1 MTWTVKDKELL
12 EGACADG
19 ARWAL
24 SLPGPRAVLEAE
36 GNPDWTSWLARRY
49 PATGRALP
57 AGLRVAGYLYLGGC
71 TGLTALPAG
80 LRVAGDLWLGGTPL
94 GDRIGA
100 KGWMTLAEARK
111 ALKQKGA

>member
-1 MTWTVKDKELL
+1 MGGSLDL
-12 EGACADG
+12 DG
-19 ARWAL
+19 C
-24 SLPGPRAVLEAE
+24 
-36 GNPDWTSWLARRY
+36 
-49 PATGRALP
+49 TGLTALP
-57 AGLRVAGYLYLGGC
+57 AGLRVGGDLYLGGC